1 MLDRR
6 EEIIKTLRATPI
18 ALRALV
24 EGVED
29 ARLRCRPAPREWAI
43 IEVVGHLRCYS
54 GWSVAW

>member
-6 EEIIKTLRATPI
+6 EEIIKTLRATSV

-29 ARLRCRPAPREWAI
+29 ARLRRRPAPREWTI
-43 IEVVGHLRCYS
+43 IEVVGHRRRYS
-54 GWSVAW
+54 AWSVAW